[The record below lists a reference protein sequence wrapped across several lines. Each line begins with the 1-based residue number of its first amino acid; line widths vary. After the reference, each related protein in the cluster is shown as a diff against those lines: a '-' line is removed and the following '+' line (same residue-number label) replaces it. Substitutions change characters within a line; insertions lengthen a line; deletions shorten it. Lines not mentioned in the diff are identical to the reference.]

1 MRATR
6 LLEVR
11 IFSGQMMA
19 REVKLARNIEIE
31 EMRRDSRPKRELVRQ
46 WAGPKQRSREALVTW
61 DVRDAWPRGPRRE
74 QIWMRR
80 RSACGGDVESV
91 RLCLLGDELDD
102 ELGRLLGRKRV
113 RER

>member
-11 IFSGQMMA
+11 IISGQMMA
-19 REVKLARNIEIE
+19 REVKLAQNIEIE
-31 EMRRDSRPKRELVRQ
+31 EMRRDSRPKRELVQQ

-80 RSACGGDVESV
+80 RSASGGDVESV
-91 RLCLLGDELDD
+91 RVCWVMSWMMSWVACLE
-102 ELGRLLGRKRV
+102 ERERV